1 MKFPLILCLFLISNI
16 LCENMTPEI
25 LKEKLT
31 KFQKGIKRLSLKF
44 NQRNPTWVD
53 KSWKFL
59 PLF

>member
-1 MKFPLILCLFLISNI
+1 MKFPLILCLFLISNV

-31 KFQKGIKRLSLKF
+31 KFQKGIQRLSLKF
-44 NQRNPTWVD
+44 KQRNPTWVD
-53 KSWKFL
+53 NSWKIL